1 MPEDSKIKLSSFI
14 DRVVHLLK
22 FNVHHS
28 NLIAASTG
36 LCLCIGFGVQ
46 LNVQAADKTA
56 FTMPYFNRHIAENS
70 TDGEGLQQTLNLNF
84 SPEDRLRLRKALD
97 AYARSVDPAH
107 EQIAER
113 RRAMQESIETRFL
126 AADKDNDG
134 SIDRQE
140 ATESLPQIARHFS
153 SVDTN
158 QDGLITV
165 DELQTV
171 QSRIEERRKTAEA
184 ALQLQNQDVTDVNSP
199 KRKNK
204 QAANNGRKNAL

>member
-1 MPEDSKIKLSSFI
+1 MLRHHLLKVNAHHSSFI
-14 DRVVHLLK
+14 
-22 FNVHHS
+22 
-28 NLIAASTG
+28 IASTS
-36 LCLCIGFGVQ
+36 LCICMGLGVQ
-46 LNVQAADKTA
+46 LNAQAADKTA
-56 FTMPYFNRHIAENS
+56 FTMPSFNRHVAENIA
-70 TDGEGLQQTLNLNF
+70 DNNEALQQTLDLNF

-107 EQIAER
+107 QQISER
-113 RRAMQESIETRFL
+113 RRAMQESVETRFL

-165 DELQTV
+165 DELQAV
-171 QSRIEERRKTAEA
+171 QLRIEERRKLAEA
-184 ALQLQNQDVTDVNSP
+184 ALQAKSQELVDANNPNNQ
-199 KRKNK
+199 KRKSK
-204 QAANNGRKNAL
+204 QAANNGRKSAL